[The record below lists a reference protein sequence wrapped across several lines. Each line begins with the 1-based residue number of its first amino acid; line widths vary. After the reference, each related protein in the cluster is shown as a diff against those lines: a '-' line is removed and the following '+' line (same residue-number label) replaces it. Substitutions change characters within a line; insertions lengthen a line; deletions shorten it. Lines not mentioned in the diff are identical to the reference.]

1 MTEAKSSKK
10 RNIGCGIW
18 AALFVGALVGGL
30 AVFKFVITPW
40 MIQGFFAGNTPPPV
54 TVSTAVAEDKS
65 WQPLING
72 IGTVVAVSGVDI
84 TAEAPGI
91 VKEIL
96 FESGQDIEAGAP
108 LLRLNDEVER
118 AELEQNLALLKE
130 ANLELER
137 SRSLATR
144 GNVSQ
149 ASLDAALARR
159 DSAAATVERTRALIH
174 QKNVEAPFAGRLG
187 VRRVNL
193 GEFLS
198 PGDPIVTLQSLDPLY
213 VNFTLP
219 EQALSVLKVGQAL
232 DIAVDAFPGER
243 FPGEITSLN
252 ARVTDTT
259 RNILIQAT
267 LGNPDRKLVPG
278 MFATIRLFYKEEE
291 QRITLPETAI
301 SYSLYGDSVY
311 VVTPTEGSNDM
322 FTVERRAVS
331 VSDKRAG
338 EVSIDSGLSAGEEVV
353 TAGQIKLRPGAI
365 VQVDNSKPLEAA
377 SPRPKL

>member
-1 MTEAKSSKK
+1 MTEIKSSRK

-18 AALFVGALVGGL
+18 AVLFIAVLIGGL
-30 AVFKFVITPW
+30 AVFKFVVTPL
-40 MIQGFFAGNTPPPV
+40 MIQSFFAQNTPPPV
-54 TVSTAVAEDKS
+54 TVSTTIATEKN

-96 FESGQDIEAGAP
+96 FESGQNVEVGAV

-149 ASLDAALARR
+149 ANLDAALARR

-198 PGDPIVTLQSLDPLY
+198 PGDAIVTLQSLDPLY

-219 EQALSVLKVGQAL
+219 EQALSILEVGQPI
-232 DIAVDAFPGER
+232 DISVDAFPGER

-252 ARVTDTT
+252 SRVTDTT

-267 LGNPDRKLVPG
+267 LDNPEYKLVPG
-278 MFATIRLFYKEEE
+278 MFATIRLFYKGEE

-301 SYSLYGDSVY
+301 SYSLYGDSIY
-311 VVTPTEGSNDM
+311 VLSPAEGDDM
-322 FTVERRAVS
+322 FVVDRRTVQISDRRG
-331 VSDKRAG
+331 G
-338 EVSIDSGLSAGEEVV
+338 EVSISEGLEGGEEVV
-353 TAGQIKLRPGAI
+353 VAGQIKLRPGAV
-365 VQVDNSKPLEAA
+365 VQVDNSKPLEPA

>member
-1 MTEAKSSKK
+1 MTEQKSGRK
-10 RNIGCGIW
+10 RNIGCAFW
-18 AALFVGALVGGL
+18 AALFVILLVGGL
-30 AVFKFVITPW
+30 AIFKFVITPI
-40 MIQGFFAGNTPPPV
+40 MINSFFAGNTPPPV
-54 TVSTAVAEDKS
+54 TVSTATVEEKN

-72 IGTVVAVSGVDI
+72 IGTVVAVRGVDI

-91 VKEIL
+91 VSEIL
-96 FESGQDIEAGAP
+96 FESGQDVDANAP
-108 LLRLNDEVER
+108 LIHLNDEVER

-149 ASLDAALARR
+149 ASLDASLARR
-159 DSAAATVERTRALIH
+159 DSAAAAVERTRALIS
-174 QKNVEAPFAGRLG
+174 QKNVHAPFAGRLG

-193 GEFLS
+193 GAFLS

-219 EQALSVLKVGQAL
+219 EQALAVLKVGQKL

-252 ARVTDTT
+252 SRVTDTT

-267 LGNPDRKLVPG
+267 LANPEKKLVPG
-278 MFATIRLFYKEEE
+278 MFASIRLFYRGEEM
-291 QRITLPETAI
+291 RMTVPETAI
-301 SYSLYGDSVY
+301 TYSLYGDSIY
-311 VVTPTEGSNDM
+311 VVTPVEGEDGLYQ
-322 FTVERRAVS
+322 VERRTVQ
-331 VSDKRAG
+331 VSDKRPG
-338 EVSIDSGLSAGEEVV
+338 EISLSEGVSPNEEVV
-353 TAGQIKLRPGAI
+353 VAGQIKLRPGA
-365 VQVDNSKPLEAA
+365 VVKVDNSKPLEPA